1 METQLVALVK
11 ADPAVS
17 ALLAGRF
24 YPSRLPETM
33 DLSVAANF
41 PSCLYTE
48 IFDTEMVQVPVK
60 ITTVQLTI
68 YSTTYASG
76 KAVKTAIIDLLHR
89 YKSGALRSAVYSNG
103 IGPFKDPELNLWQTT
118 LDFRF
123 KHMEE
128 V

>member
-1 METQLVALVK
+1 METQLVSLVK
-11 ADPAVS
+11 TDPAVN
-17 ALLAGRF
+17 ALIAGRF
-24 YPSRLPETM
+24 FPSRLPETM
-33 DLSVAANF
+33 DLSADANF

-48 IFDTEMVQVPVK
+48 VFDTEMVQVPVK
-60 ITTVQLTI
+60 ITTVQITI
-68 YSTTYASG
+68 YSKTYAAG
-76 KAVKTAIIDLLHR
+76 KSVKTAIIDLLHR

-103 IGPFKDPELNLWQTT
+103 VGPFKDSELDLWQTT